1 MEIRDLEKNVEEIL
15 ERNKRVELD
24 KKWETSLTRKIC
36 IAVLTYIVVIIYS
49 ALINKTANVFL
60 SSLVPV
66 IGFLLS
72 TLSLKA
78 VRKVWEK
85 KNV

>member
-1 MEIRDLEKNVEEIL
+1 MELRDLEKNIEEIL

-24 KKWETSLTRKIC
+24 KKWETSNTRKIC

-49 ALINKTANVFL
+49 FLISKTTNVFL

-66 IGFLLS
+66 MGFLLS

-85 KNV
+85 KND

>member
-1 MEIRDLEKNVEEIL
+1 MELRDLEKNVEDIL

-24 KKWETSLTRKIC
+24 KKWETCMTRKVC

-49 ALINKTANVFL
+49 FLISKTSNVLL

-66 IGFLLS
+66 MGFLLS
-72 TLSLKA
+72 TLSLNA
-78 VRKVWEK
+78 VRKIWEK

>member
-1 MEIRDLEKNVEEIL
+1 MELRDLEKNVEDIL

-24 KKWETSLTRKIC
+24 KKWETCMTRKVC
-36 IAVLTYIVVIIYS
+36 IAILTYIVVVIYS
-49 ALINKTANVFL
+49 FLISKTSNVFL

-66 IGFLLS
+66 MGFLLS
-72 TLSLKA
+72 TLSLNA
-78 VRKVWEK
+78 IRKVWEK

>member
-1 MEIRDLEKNVEEIL
+1 MEIRDLEKNVEDIL

-24 KKWETSLTRKIC
+24 KKWETCVTRKIC

-49 ALINKTANVFL
+49 ALISKTSNVFL

-66 IGFLLS
+66 MGFLLS

>member
-1 MEIRDLEKNVEEIL
+1 MELRDLEKNVEEIL

-24 KKWETSLTRKIC
+24 KKWETCTTRKVC
-36 IAVLTYIVVIIYS
+36 IAILTYIVVIIYS
-49 ALINKTANVFL
+49 FLISKTSNVLL

-66 IGFLLS
+66 MGFLLS
-72 TLSLKA
+72 TLSLNA